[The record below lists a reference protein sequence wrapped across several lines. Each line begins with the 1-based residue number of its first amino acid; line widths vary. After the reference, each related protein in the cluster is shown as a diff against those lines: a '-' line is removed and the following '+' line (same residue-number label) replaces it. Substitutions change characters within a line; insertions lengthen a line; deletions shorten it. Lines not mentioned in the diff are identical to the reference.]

1 MISKK
6 ILILAAH
13 PDDEVLGCGGTIN
26 YLTSKGCEIRVVFM
40 AEGITARYEVS
51 QFKDKKVLQE
61 VEERNNNSLKAL
73 NILGVKRDIHFLSN
87 VCCRMDQMS
96 KIDLAKS
103 IEKHINSFKPNTILT
118 HSPNDLNVDHVM
130 TFEATLV
137 ATRPIKNVFESIF
150 SFEVLSSSEWN
161 LEKPFNPNFFV
172 NITNHVEKKC
182 KALAAYDNEMKKSP
196 HPRST
201 EVIKALAKYRG
212 AQVGV
217 DYAEGFRLVRKV
229 LL

>member
-1 MISKK
+1 
-6 ILILAAH
+6 
-13 PDDEVLGCGGTIN
+13 
-26 YLTSKGCEIRVVFM
+26 
-40 AEGITARYEVS
+40 
-51 QFKDKKVLQE
+51 
-61 VEERNNNSLKAL
+61 
-73 NILGVKRDIHFLSN
+73 
-87 VCCRMDQMS
+87 
-96 KIDLAKS
+96 
-103 IEKHINSFKPNTILT
+103 
-118 HSPNDLNVDHVM
+118 M

>member
-6 ILILAAH
+6 VLIIAAH

-26 YLTSKGCEIRVVFM
+26 YLSSKGCEIRVVFM
-40 AEGITARYEVS
+40 AEGITARYETS
-51 QFKDKKVLQE
+51 QFKDKKVIQE
-61 VEERNNNSLKAL
+61 IEERNNNSFKAL
-73 NILGVKRDIHFLSN
+73 RILGVKSDIHFLSN
-87 VCCRMDQMS
+87 VCCRMDQIS

-103 IEKHINSFKPNTILT
+103 IEKHISSFKPNTILT
-118 HSPNDLNVDHVM
+118 HSPNDLNIDHVM

-137 ATRPIKNVFESIF
+137 ATRPINNMFESIF

-172 NITNHVEKKC
+172 NITKQIENKC
-182 KALAAYDNEMKKSP
+182 KALEAYDNEMKKSP
-196 HPRST
+196 HPRSP

-217 DYAEGFRLVRKV
+217 DYAEGFRLVKKV